1 MKKILYI
8 FLTLS
13 ILSIGCSKEDDDI
26 TTIET
31 TTTHLDSK
39 LYGEWERY
47 SDPNDY
53 YYSFSSN
60 GKWGYWI
67 TYLGGSPA
75 DESSG
80 DWWIEGDQ
88 LFLQYQSSSSTTI
101 FDYTVSGN
109 TLTLNSGTWTK
120 Q

>member
-1 MKKILYI
+1 MI
-8 FLTLS
+8 FP
-13 ILSIGCSKEDDDI
+13 
-26 TTIET
+26 
-31 TTTHLDSK
+31 LDSK
-39 LYGEWERY
+39 LYGEWE
-47 SDPNDY
+47 SSSCENIIH
-53 YYSFSSN
+53 YSFSSN
-60 GKWGYWI
+60 GKWGYW
-67 TYLGGSPA
+67 TANGYSPY

-109 TLTLNSGTWTK
+109 TLTLNSVTWTK